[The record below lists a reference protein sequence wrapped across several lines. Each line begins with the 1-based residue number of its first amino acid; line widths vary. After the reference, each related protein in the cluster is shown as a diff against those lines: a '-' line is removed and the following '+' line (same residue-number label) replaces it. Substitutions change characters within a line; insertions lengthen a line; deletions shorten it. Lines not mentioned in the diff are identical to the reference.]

1 MNVARVLNLSEWKIF
16 TKILFPAVL
25 PYMMTGV
32 RLAIGVAWLVI
43 VAAEMLT
50 GGVGIGFWIWDE
62 WNNLKVESIITAI
75 IVVGVIGLLLEA
87 GLMWLAKR
95 FSYE

>member
-1 MNVARVLNLSEWKIF
+1 
-16 TKILFPAVL
+16 
-25 PYMMTGV
+25 
-32 RLAIGVAWLVI
+32 
-43 VAAEMLT
+43 
-50 GGVGIGFWIWDE
+50 
-62 WNNLKVESIITAI
+62 VESIITAI